1 MYGVEAADPSDLS
14 SPVITPAPAI
24 AEVFGQD
31 LDMGTPDLDIDTTV
45 IPVDHNYEY
54 TIWLSYAE
62 VYNEKIYDLLESVKG
77 DGTKIGDVLG
87 RKSLLLKRK
96 ALALKPS
103 PASDAADS
111 GATGKYISGLRQFR
125 VHSAAQAKGLVKLG
139 QLHRR
144 VFGTVAN
151 RESSRSHGMVIIK
164 VMRGHR
170 GDANVINS
178 TRVLKF
184 LS

>member
-14 SPVITPAPAI
+14 SPDITPAPAI

-31 LDMGTPDLDIDTTV
+31 LDSIIPDLDIDTTV
-45 IPVDHNYEY
+45 IPVDRNYEY

-62 VYNEKIYDLLESVKG
+62 VYNEKIYDLLESVKEAG
-77 DGTKIGDVLG
+77 NTTGDVPG

-111 GATGKYISGLRQFR
+111 GATGKYVSGLKQFR
-125 VHSAAQAKGLVKLG
+125 VHSATQAKALVKLG
-139 QLHRR
+139 HLHRR
-144 VFGTVAN
+144 VFGTIAN

-164 VMRGHR
+164 VMRGHK
-170 GDANVINS
+170 GDSDVIIS
-178 TRVLKF
+178 F
-184 LS
+184 